1 MRPMKSKPLRSN
13 TLSKSSDA
21 MDFMKLGLMRED
33 FPALG
38 QFMRVAKLPDNFICT
53 EPPASTLEL
62 LKQLG
67 MTAQLHLMA
76 PGEIGTV
83 WPEVPGSCSYV
94 VPRKEMDGSF
104 HVAVELVGPEQ
115 KLFVGWLLSSYG
127 HYVEQIASGDGYKK
141 GQYALRGTSFDAA
154 VELIAQTSLQQPDT
168 ENVRQAAD
176 SLVAILNGAWI
187 AAASNIDPS
196 HQSAQMVETAIK
208 LHQAGNSSFL
218 AMFVM
223 NQREFATV
231 MAEREFYAKYVEQ
244 IGWTTEKGMALTM
257 DAATTFLIKAL
268 TQCIEEEI

>member
-1 MRPMKSKPLRSN
+1 MKPMKSKPLRSKK
-13 TLSKSSDA
+13 LFKSSDA
-21 MDFMKLGLMRED
+21 IDYMRLELMRED

-53 EPPASTLEL
+53 EPPADTLERL
-62 LKQLG
+62 EKLG

-83 WPEVPGSCSYV
+83 WPEVAGSCFYV
-94 VPRKEMDGSF
+94 VPRKEMDGTF

-115 KLFVGWLLSSYG
+115 KLFVGWLLTGYG
-127 HYVEQIASGDGYKK
+127 HYVEQIASSNGYKK
-141 GQYALRGTSFDAA
+141 GHYALRGTSFDAA
-154 VELIAQTSLQQPDT
+154 VELIAQTSHQQPDT

-187 AAASNIDPS
+187 AAASNIHPS
-196 HQSAQMVETAIK
+196 HQSAQLVETAIR

-231 MAEREFYAKYVEQ
+231 LTEREFYAKYVEQ

-257 DAATTFLIKAL
+257 DAATTFLLRAL
-268 TQCIEEEI
+268 S